1 MAVVDCILQHNGVIL
16 TDFPLRDD
24 TWTNLHGGCCVDCKH
39 QEDGTPFA
47 PATGS
52 DAFCKGLHEKC
63 YYPKGQCP
71 NHHHS
76 HSEFKNIKEP
86 VLLASILAAFQLPI
100 TEMGQQTNEIDVG
113 GAENDGFEYDGD
125 FGAPQEATQEATP
138 TAQQEEGESSCQDPK
153 LIKIGAILR
162 IRSDLQY
169 SRSDLQYNRNPS
181 SSDEDTFWVR
191 CCGAFCFGLFQH

>member
-125 FGAPQEATQEATP
+125 FGAPQEATQEATL
-138 TAQQEEGESSCQDPK
+138 TAQQEEGELFCHDPK
-153 LIKIGAILR
+153 LIKIGTILR

-169 SRSDLQYNRNPS
+169 SRSDLQFQTH
-181 SSDEDTFWVR
+181 SDELIFWVR